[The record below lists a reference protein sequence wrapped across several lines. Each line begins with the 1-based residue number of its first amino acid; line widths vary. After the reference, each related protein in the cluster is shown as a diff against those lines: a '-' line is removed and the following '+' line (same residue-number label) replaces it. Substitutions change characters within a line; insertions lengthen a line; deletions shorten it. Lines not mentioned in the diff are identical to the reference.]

1 MLKNIKIFY
10 GELLATFIFV
20 FFTVGSVCVTSYLDL
35 SLSGIGLF
43 IMSTG
48 QGIGVFLGISSLKK
62 ISESHL
68 NPVVTISMLLTGKIS
83 LITSLIYIF
92 AQIIGSLIAVFLLYN
107 YLWLNLETGMGLHT
121 ISPEISLIDGLLI
134 EIIITF
140 ILVITI
146 LLTIQNNKDIAP
158 LTISLVVFMCGIV
171 AMPLTGASM
180 NPARSLAPALLSGEW
195 INHWIYWGGPIIGS
209 VIGTFIY
216 IILFGIK
223 KEKESFGIIK
233 IK

>member
-48 QGIGVFLGISSLKK
+48 QGIGVFLGITSLKN

-68 NPVVTISMLLTGKIS
+68 NPAVTISMLLTGKMS

-107 YLWLNLETGMGLHT
+107 YVWLNLDTGMGLHT

>member
-1 MLKNIKIFY
+1 MLKNIKFFY

-43 IMSTG
+43 IMSIG
-48 QGIGVFLGISSLKK
+48 QGIGVFLGITSLKN

-68 NPVVTISMLLTGKIS
+68 NPAVTISMLLTGKMS

-107 YLWLNLETGMGLHT
+107 YVWLNLDTGMGLHS

-146 LLTIQNNKDIAP
+146 LLTLQNNKDIAP
-158 LTISLVVFMCGIV
+158 LTISLVVFICGIV

-195 INHWIYWGGPIIGS
+195 TNHWIYWGGPIIGS
-209 VIGTFIY
+209 VIATFIY

>member
-1 MLKNIKIFY
+1 MLKNIKFFY

-48 QGIGVFLGISSLKK
+48 QGIGVFLGITSLKN

-68 NPVVTISMLLTGKIS
+68 NPAVTISMLLTGKMS

-107 YLWLNLETGMGLHT
+107 YVWLNLDTGMGLHS

-146 LLTIQNNKDIAP
+146 LLTLQNNKDIAP
-158 LTISLVVFMCGIV
+158 LTISLVVFICGIV

-195 INHWIYWGGPIIGS
+195 TNHWIYWVGPIIGS
-209 VIGTFIY
+209 VIATFIY

-223 KEKESFGIIK
+223 KEKELFGIIK

>member
-1 MLKNIKIFY
+1 MSKNIKIFC

-35 SLSGIGLF
+35 SLGGIGLI

-48 QGIGVFLGISSLKK
+48 QGIGVFLGITSLKN

-68 NPVVTISMLLTGKIS
+68 NPVVTISMLLTSKMN

-92 AQIIGSLIAVFLLYN
+92 AQIIGSIFAVYLLYN
-107 YLWLNLETGMGLHT
+107 YVWLTLDTGMGLHT
-121 ISPEISLIDGLLI
+121 ISPGISLIDGLLI

-158 LTISLVVFMCGIV
+158 LTISLVVFICGIV

-180 NPARSLAPALLSGEW
+180 NPVRSLAPALLSGEW
-195 INHWIYWGGPIIGS
+195 TNHWIYWVGPIIGS
-209 VIGTFIY
+209 VIATFIY

-223 KEKESFGIIK
+223 KEKELFGIIK

>member
-1 MLKNIKIFY
+1 MSKNIKIFC

-48 QGIGVFLGISSLKK
+48 QGIGVFLGITSLKN

-68 NPVVTISMLLTGKIS
+68 NPAVTISMLLTGKMN

-92 AQIIGSLIAVFLLYN
+92 AQIIGSIFAVYLLYN
-107 YLWLNLETGMGLHT
+107 YVWLTLDTGMGLHT
-121 ISPEISLIDGLLI
+121 ISPGISLIDGLLI

-146 LLTIQNNKDIAP
+146 LLTIQNTKDIAP
-158 LTISLVVFMCGIV
+158 LTISLVVFICGIV

-180 NPARSLAPALLSGEW
+180 NPVRSLAPALLSGEW
-195 INHWIYWGGPIIGS
+195 TNHWIYWVGPIIGS
-209 VIGTFIY
+209 VIATFIY

>member
-1 MLKNIKIFY
+1 MLKNIKFFY

-48 QGIGVFLGISSLKK
+48 QGIGVFLGITSLKN

-68 NPVVTISMLLTGKIS
+68 NPAVTISMLLTGKMS

-107 YLWLNLETGMGLHT
+107 YVWLNLDTGMGLHS

-146 LLTIQNNKDIAP
+146 LLTLQNNKDIAP
-158 LTISLVVFMCGIV
+158 LTISLVVFICGIV

-195 INHWIYWGGPIIGS
+195 TNHWIYWGGPIIGS
-209 VIGTFIY
+209 VIATFIY

>member
-1 MLKNIKIFY
+1 MLKNIKFFY

-48 QGIGVFLGISSLKK
+48 QGIGVFLGITSLKN

-68 NPVVTISMLLTGKIS
+68 NPAVTISMLLTGKMS

-107 YLWLNLETGMGLHT
+107 YVWLNLDTGMGLHS

-146 LLTIQNNKDIAP
+146 LLTLQNNKDIAP
-158 LTISLVVFMCGIV
+158 LTISLVVFICGIV

>member
-1 MLKNIKIFY
+1 MSKNIKIFC

-20 FFTVGSVCVTSYLDL
+20 FFTVGSVCVTSYLDS
-35 SLSGIGLF
+35 SLSGIGLI

-48 QGIGVFLGISSLKK
+48 QGIGVFLGITSLKN

-68 NPVVTISMLLTGKIS
+68 NPVVTISMFLTSKMN

-92 AQIIGSLIAVFLLYN
+92 AQIIGSIFAVYLLYN
-107 YLWLNLETGMGLHT
+107 YVWLTLDTGMGLHT
-121 ISPEISLIDGLLI
+121 ISPGISLIDGLLI

-158 LTISLVVFMCGIV
+158 LTISLVVFICGIV

-195 INHWIYWGGPIIGS
+195 TNHWIYWVGPIIGS
-209 VIGTFIY
+209 VIATFIY

-223 KEKESFGIIK
+223 KEKELFGIIK

>member
-1 MLKNIKIFY
+1 MSKNIKIFC

-48 QGIGVFLGISSLKK
+48 QGIGVFLGITSLKN

-68 NPVVTISMLLTGKIS
+68 NPAVTISMLLTGKMS
-83 LITSLIYIF
+83 FITSLIYIF

-107 YLWLNLETGMGLHT
+107 YVWLNLDTGMGLHS

-158 LTISLVVFMCGIV
+158 LTISLVVFICGIV

-195 INHWIYWGGPIIGS
+195 TNHWIYWGGPIIGS
-209 VIGTFIY
+209 VIATFIY

>member
-209 VIGTFIY
+209 VIGTVIY

>member
-1 MLKNIKIFY
+1 
-10 GELLATFIFV
+10 
-20 FFTVGSVCVTSYLDL
+20 
-35 SLSGIGLF
+35 
-43 IMSTG
+43 MSTG

>member
-1 MLKNIKIFY
+1 MLKNIKFFY

-48 QGIGVFLGISSLKK
+48 QGIGVFLGITSLKN

-68 NPVVTISMLLTGKIS
+68 NPAVTISMLLTGKMS

-107 YLWLNLETGMGLHT
+107 YVWLNLDTGMGLHS

-158 LTISLVVFMCGIV
+158 LTISLVVFICGIV

-209 VIGTFIY
+209 VIATFIY

>member
-1 MLKNIKIFY
+1 MLKNIKFFY

-146 LLTIQNNKDIAP
+146 LLTLQNNKDIAP
-158 LTISLVVFMCGIV
+158 LTISLVVFICGIV

-195 INHWIYWGGPIIGS
+195 TNHWIYWGGPIIGS
-209 VIGTFIY
+209 VIATFIY

>member
-1 MLKNIKIFY
+1 MSKNIKIFC

-48 QGIGVFLGISSLKK
+48 QGIGVFLGITSLKN

-68 NPVVTISMLLTGKIS
+68 NPAVTISMLLTGKMS

-107 YLWLNLETGMGLHT
+107 YVWLNLDTGMGLHS

-146 LLTIQNNKDIAP
+146 LLTLQNNKDIAP
-158 LTISLVVFMCGIV
+158 LTISLVVFICGIV

-195 INHWIYWGGPIIGS
+195 TNHWIYWGGPIIGS
-209 VIGTFIY
+209 VIATFIY

>member
-1 MLKNIKIFY
+1 MSKNIKIFC

-35 SLSGIGLF
+35 SLGGIGLI

-48 QGIGVFLGISSLKK
+48 QGIGVFLGITSLKN

-68 NPVVTISMLLTGKIS
+68 NPVVTISMLLTSKMN

-92 AQIIGSLIAVFLLYN
+92 AQIIGSIFAVYLLYN
-107 YLWLNLETGMGLHT
+107 YVWLTLDTGMGLHT
-121 ISPEISLIDGLLI
+121 ISPGISLIDGLLI

-158 LTISLVVFMCGIV
+158 LTISLVVFICGIV

-180 NPARSLAPALLSGEW
+180 NPVRSLAPALLSGEW
-195 INHWIYWGGPIIGS
+195 TNHWIYWVGPIIGLS
-209 VIGTFIY
+209 LIHI
-216 IILFGIK
+216 
-223 KEKESFGIIK
+223 
-233 IK
+233 

>member
-1 MLKNIKIFY
+1 MLKNIKFFY

-35 SLSGIGLF
+35 SLGGIGLI

-48 QGIGVFLGISSLKK
+48 QGIGVFLGITSLKN

-68 NPVVTISMLLTGKIS
+68 NPAVTISMLLTGKMN

-92 AQIIGSLIAVFLLYN
+92 AQIIGSIFAVYLLYN
-107 YLWLNLETGMGLHT
+107 YVWLTLDTGMGLHT
-121 ISPEISLIDGLLI
+121 ISPGISLIDGLLI

-158 LTISLVVFMCGIV
+158 LTISLVVFICGIV

-180 NPARSLAPALLSGEW
+180 NPVRSLAPALLSGEW
-195 INHWIYWGGPIIGS
+195 TNHWIYWVGPIIGS
-209 VIGTFIY
+209 VIATFIY
-216 IILFGIK
+216 IILFEIK
-223 KEKESFGIIK
+223 KEKELFGIIK

>member
-1 MLKNIKIFY
+1 MLKNIKFFY

-48 QGIGVFLGISSLKK
+48 QGIGVFLGITSLKN

-68 NPVVTISMLLTGKIS
+68 NPAVTISMLLTGKMS

-107 YLWLNLETGMGLHT
+107 YVWLNLDTGMGLHS

-158 LTISLVVFMCGIV
+158 LTISLVVFICGIV

-195 INHWIYWGGPIIGS
+195 TNHWIYWGGPIIGS
-209 VIGTFIY
+209 VIATFIY

>member
-1 MLKNIKIFY
+1 MSKNIKIFC

-35 SLSGIGLF
+35 SLGGIGLI

-48 QGIGVFLGISSLKK
+48 QGIGVFLGITSLKN

-68 NPVVTISMLLTGKIS
+68 NPAVTISMLLTGKMN

-92 AQIIGSLIAVFLLYN
+92 AQIIGSIFAVYLLYN
-107 YLWLNLETGMGLHT
+107 YVWLTLDTGMGLHT
-121 ISPEISLIDGLLI
+121 ISPGISLIDGLLI

-158 LTISLVVFMCGIV
+158 LTISLVVFICGIV

-180 NPARSLAPALLSGEW
+180 NPVRSLAPALLSGEW
-195 INHWIYWGGPIIGS
+195 TNHWIYWVGPIIGS
-209 VIGTFIY
+209 VIATFIY
-216 IILFGIK
+216 IILFEIK
-223 KEKESFGIIK
+223 KEKELFGIIK

>member
-1 MLKNIKIFY
+1 MSKNIKIFC

-35 SLSGIGLF
+35 SLGGIGLI

-48 QGIGVFLGISSLKK
+48 QGIGVFLGITSLKN
-62 ISESHL
+62 ISDSHL
-68 NPVVTISMLLTGKIS
+68 NPVVTISMLLTSKMN

-92 AQIIGSLIAVFLLYN
+92 AQIIGSIFAVYLLYN
-107 YLWLNLETGMGLHT
+107 YVWLTLDTGMGLHT
-121 ISPEISLIDGLLI
+121 ISPGISLIDGLLI

-158 LTISLVVFMCGIV
+158 LTISLVVFICGIV

-180 NPARSLAPALLSGEW
+180 NPVRSLAPALLSGEW
-195 INHWIYWGGPIIGS
+195 TNHWIYWVGPIIGS
-209 VIGTFIY
+209 VIATFIY

-223 KEKESFGIIK
+223 KEKELFGIIK

>member
-1 MLKNIKIFY
+1 MLKNIKIFS

-48 QGIGVFLGISSLKK
+48 QGIGVFLGITSLKN

-68 NPVVTISMLLTGKIS
+68 NPVVTISMLLTGKMN

-92 AQIIGSLIAVFLLYN
+92 AQVIGSLIAVFLLYN
-107 YLWLNLETGMGLHT
+107 YLWLTLDTGMGLHT
-121 ISPEISLIDGLLI
+121 ISPGISLIDGLLI

-180 NPARSLAPALLSGEW
+180 NPVRSLAPALLSGDW
-195 INHWIYWGGPIIGS
+195 TNHWIYWVGPIIGS
-209 VIGTFIY
+209 VIATFIY

-223 KEKESFGIIK
+223 KEKELFGIIK